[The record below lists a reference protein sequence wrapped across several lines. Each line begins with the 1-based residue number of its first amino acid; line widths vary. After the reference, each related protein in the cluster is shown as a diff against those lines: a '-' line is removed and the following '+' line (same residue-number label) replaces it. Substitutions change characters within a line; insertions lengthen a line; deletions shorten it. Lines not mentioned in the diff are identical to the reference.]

1 VAQRTR
7 SLEERR
13 QALVERLARRAAVT
27 DPDVIMEAA
36 AAFLAV
42 RPRSVAETRGRLTH
56 LGYPPVLCD
65 QVVERL
71 VTLGYLDDV
80 AFSRA
85 WVESRDRARPRGSLA
100 LRQELLRKG
109 VPRAIIDGALDE
121 RGSASRPVEDD
132 GTGAAPATS
141 LEAEVQAARRLLD
154 RRAATLERE
163 SDPRRRRQ
171 KAYALLARHGFPP
184 DVCRTL
190 AASVAP
196 PGDRDDEGV

>member
-1 VAQRTR
+1 
-7 SLEERR
+7 
-13 QALVERLARRAAVT
+13 
-27 DPDVIMEAA
+27 MEAA

-42 RPRSVAETRGRLTH
+42 RPRSVAETRARLSH
-56 LGYPPVLCD
+56 LGYPQALCD

-71 VTLGYLDDV
+71 VKLGYLDDV

-100 LRQELLRKG
+100 LRGELRRKG

-121 RGSASRPVEDD
+121 RGSGSLPGED
-132 GTGAAPATS
+132 GAIEAGPATS
-141 LEAEVQAARRLLD
+141 MEAEVQAARRLLD
-154 RRAATLERE
+154 RRSTTLGRE
-163 SDPRRRRQ
+163 ADPRRRRQ

-190 AASVAP
+190 AASVVP
-196 PGDRDDEGV
+196 TGDLDDEGV

>member
-1 VAQRTR
+1 
-7 SLEERR
+7 
-13 QALVERLARRAAVT
+13 
-27 DPDVIMEAA
+27 MEAA

-42 RPRSVAETRGRLTH
+42 RPRSVAETRGRLSH
-56 LGYPPVLCD
+56 LGYPQALCD

-100 LRQELLRKG
+100 LRQELRRKG
-109 VPRAIIDGALDE
+109 VAQGIIDGALDE
-121 RGSASRPVEDD
+121 RGSGSRPGED
-132 GTGAAPATS
+132 GGIGAGPAS
-141 LEAEVQAARRLLD
+141 SMEAEVQAARRLLD
-154 RRAATLERE
+154 RRSTTLGRE
-163 SDPRRRRQ
+163 ADPRRRRQ

-190 AASVAP
+190 AASVVP
-196 PGDRDDEGV
+196 TGDLDDEGV

>member
-1 VAQRTR
+1 
-7 SLEERR
+7 
-13 QALVERLARRAAVT
+13 VT

-42 RPRSVAETRGRLTH
+42 RPRSVAETRGRLSQ

-71 VTLGYLDDV
+71 VSLGYLDDV

-109 VPRAIIDGALDE
+109 VPRAIIDGALDA
-121 RGSASRPVEDD
+121 RGSGSRPGED
-132 GTGAAPATS
+132 GATGAGASTS
-141 LEAEVQAARRLLD
+141 TEAEVQAARRLLD
-154 RRAATLERE
+154 RRAATLGRE
-163 SDPRRRRQ
+163 ADPRRRRQ

-184 DVCRTL
+184 DVCRAL
-190 AASVAP
+190 AASVVP
-196 PGDRDDEGV
+196 TGDLDDEGV